1 MKDELTVIMPLC
13 PERAKR
19 ERINGILTQVFA
31 NCPQAEVIEHAAD
44 LRPLHGRRILFA
56 VVLGKS
62 GVNLEY
68 YAMLKQIRLQPDM
81 FTDCLGALLVDGWSE
96 LYTKSVA
103 RELVFAAN
111 RSGCAF
117 IGRPLVEGTGSLQ
130 NFHVLAQLQA
140 TDEFTAY
147 QNAAADLVQRLFGQ
161 PTLPPARRIAAI
173 HASSHRTS
181 NTLGLWQLV
190 QQRFTTD
197 QGFDIREI
205 NLRNGAVADC
215 SGCPYTMC
223 LHFGERGGCFYG
235 GVMVEDVE
243 PAIEWCDAL
252 LLLCPN
258 YNDALSANL
267 TAFVNRLTALFRR
280 RRFYDKRLYAIVV
293 SGYSGSDIVAGQ
305 LIAALNMNKTFFL
318 PARFA
323 MTETANDAGS
333 VLRLPGIGA
342 RAAAFADRI
351 VTGG

>member
-1 MKDELTVIMPLC
+1 MTKDLVVVMPLC

-19 ERINGILTQVFA
+19 ARIGNVLAQLLA
-31 NCPQAEVIEHAAD
+31 EQPQARVIKRAD
-44 LRPLHGRRILFA
+44 ELRPLHDCRVLFA
-56 VVLGKS
+56 VVLGES

-68 YAMLKQIRLQPDM
+68 YAMLKKIRLDPQF
-81 FTDCLGALLVDGWSE
+81 FTNCLGALLVDGQSE
-96 LYTKSVA
+96 LYTKNVA

-117 IGRPLVEGTGSLQ
+117 IGKPLVEGTGSLQ
-130 NFHVLAQLQA
+130 NFALLAQLQE
-140 TDEFTAY
+140 TDALTAY
-147 QNAAADLVQRLFGQ
+147 HNASRDLLQRLLSQ
-161 PTLPPARRIAAI
+161 EALPPARRVTAL
-173 HASSHRTS
+173 HASSHHTS
-181 NTLGLWQLV
+181 NTLCLWEMVRQALP
-190 QQRFTTD
+190 QRAAFA
-197 QGFDIREI
+197 IREI

-235 GVMVEDVE
+235 GVMVDDVE

-305 LIAALNMNKTFFL
+305 LIAALNMNTTFFRPPRFVL
-318 PARFA
+318 RARA
-323 MTETANDAGS
+323 HDAGS
-333 VLRLPGIGA
+333 IRRLPDIET
-342 RAAAFADRI
+342 RAAAFAVQI
-351 VTGG
+351 AGGS